1 MKYDSIL
8 ARSFSRYEQKKFR
21 YGALFGCLLVIL
33 SFCTV
38 FKPYFGPLPV
48 LNLRVSMGAGLKMLM
63 VKDTRSSN
71 KIIRD
76 TSSSKYIHENISH
89 NSRHVVDEI
98 TNITS
103 QHIVKNASSSR
114 NIVGDVS
121 KSLPL
126 VDGISNSSQQ
136 TVKNITNSSHQL
148 VKDNDNF
155 QHIAKLP
162 EFVPK
167 EVVLEPVCNF
177 TIRSDFCETN
187 HDILIDG
194 SSASVFIPSSTH
206 QTGISSQNSSW
217 IIRPYARKG
226 DEAAMNSVRKWS
238 VKSVIDPQQLPQ
250 CTKNHSVP
258 AIIFSNAGYAGNHF
272 HDFTD
277 IVIPLYMSSRQFN
290 GEVQFLITDNGYW
303 WIEKFRKLLKKLSR
317 YDIIDIDKET
327 DVHCFPRGIIGLK
340 RYDGRELTI
349 DPSKSSQSMK
359 DFRELLRSSYSLPR
373 AAAIKIKD
381 GEKKKPRLLIISRKR
396 TRSFTNAGKI
406 AQMARRL
413 GYKVIVVEA
422 TMNVQKFAELVN
434 SCDVLLG
441 VHGAGLTNI
450 VFLPENA
457 VVIQVVPLA
466 TEWLSRFYF
475 EEPSMAMNLSY
486 LEYKVRAEE
495 SSLIQQYPLDHQV
508 LKDPSSIRK
517 QGWEA
522 FKSVYLDKQNIQLDL
537 KRFRG
542 TLLKARELLAR

>member
-38 FKPYFGPLPV
+38 FKPYFGPLQV

-148 VKDNDNF
+148 VKDNDNL
-155 QHIAKLP
+155 QHIAKVP

-226 DEAAMNSVRKWS
+226 DEAAMNS
-238 VKSVIDPQQLPQ
+238 
-250 CTKNHSVP
+250 
-258 AIIFSNAGYAGNHF
+258 
-272 HDFTD
+272 
-277 IVIPLYMSSRQFN
+277 FN

-373 AAAIKIKD
+373 ATAIKIKD
-381 GEKKKPRLLIISRKR
+381 GEKKKPRLLIIARKR

-413 GYKVIVVEA
+413 GYKVIVAEA

-466 TEWLSRFYF
+466 KEWLSRFYF

>member
-38 FKPYFGPLPV
+38 FKPYFGPLPI
-48 LNLRVSMGAGLKMLM
+48 NLRVSDGG
-63 VKDTRSSN
+63 RSEDVN
-71 KIIRD
+71 
-76 TSSSKYIHENISH
+76 
-89 NSRHVVDEI
+89 VDEI

-155 QHIAKLP
+155 QHIAKVP

-226 DEAAMNSVRKWS
+226 DEAAN
-238 VKSVIDPQQLPQ
+238 
-250 CTKNHSVP
+250 
-258 AIIFSNAGYAGNHF
+258 
-272 HDFTD
+272 
-277 IVIPLYMSSRQFN
+277 
-290 GEVQFLITDNGYW
+290 E
-303 WIEKFRKLLKKLSR
+303 
-317 YDIIDIDKET
+317 
-327 DVHCFPRGIIGLK
+327 
-340 RYDGRELTI
+340 
-349 DPSKSSQSMK
+349 
-359 DFRELLRSSYSLPR
+359 
-373 AAAIKIKD
+373 
-381 GEKKKPRLLIISRKR
+381 
-396 TRSFTNAGKI
+396 
-406 AQMARRL
+406 
-413 GYKVIVVEA
+413 
-422 TMNVQKFAELVN
+422 
-434 SCDVLLG
+434 
-441 VHGAGLTNI
+441 
-450 VFLPENA
+450 
-457 VVIQVVPLA
+457 
-466 TEWLSRFYF
+466 
-475 EEPSMAMNLSY
+475 
-486 LEYKVRAEE
+486 
-495 SSLIQQYPLDHQV
+495 
-508 LKDPSSIRK
+508 
-517 QGWEA
+517 
-522 FKSVYLDKQNIQLDL
+522 
-537 KRFRG
+537 
-542 TLLKARELLAR
+542 